1 MKVAVL
7 TLAVAVWGGACAAPA
22 AGVAPAPPKPPANA
36 MHLYYLALL
45 RRGPTWS
52 AEKTPESVRLSE
64 GHMAN
69 IHAMAA
75 AGKLVVAGPFD
86 VPAAHLRALA
96 GIFIFDVPTLE
107 EAQQLVAGDPAGQAG
122 RFTVEI
128 LPWWSTEG
136 LGYRTAPDPPPH

>member
-1 MKVAVL
+1 MKAFAL
-7 TLAVAVWGGACAAPA
+7 SLALVACAG
-22 AGVAPAPPKPPANA
+22 AGATVAPPAKPPATG
-36 MHLYYLALL
+36 MHRYFLALL

-52 AEKTPESVRLSE
+52 PQKTPESVRLSE

-86 VPAAHLRALA
+86 TPDVDTRALA

-107 EAQQLVAGDPAGQAG
+107 EAQGLVDGDPAVRAG

-136 LGYRTAPDPPPH
+136 LGYGASRR